1 MKIIPTEEELGKD
14 EYPQS
19 LVTELFLMREAF
31 LQSEMKLSSLE
42 HVLYNQMWDEEYI
55 PRLANR
61 NLCTEITK
69 LREHVNKK
77 FYYLDRKILRIKLYK
92 NMDESED
99 PIYESEDPGLD
110 EIIN

>member
-1 MKIIPTEEELGKD
+1 MKIIPTEEDLGKD

-42 HVLYNQMWDEEYI
+42 HVLYNQTVGEEYFNQETI
-55 PRLANR
+55 RKNY
-61 NLCTEITK
+61 TDITK
-69 LREHVNKK
+69 MRENVKRMCSH
-77 FYYLDRKILRIKLYK
+77 LDRAISKVVSRKIIF
-92 NMDESED
+92 
-99 PIYESEDPGLD
+99 ESEDPGPD

>member
-31 LQSEMKLSSLE
+31 LQSEMKLISLE
-42 HVLYNQMWDEEYI
+42 HVLYNQTVGEEYFNQETI
-55 PRLANR
+55 RKNY
-61 NLCTEITK
+61 TDITK
-69 LREHVNKK
+69 MRENVKRK
-77 FYYLDRKILRIKLYK
+77 CSQLDRAISKVVSRKIIF
-92 NMDESED
+92 
-99 PIYESEDPGLD
+99 ESEDPGPD

>member
-31 LQSEMKLSSLE
+31 LQSEMKLISLE
-42 HVLYNQMWDEEYI
+42 HVLYNQTVDEEDLTQKNI
-55 PRLANR
+55 RK
-61 NLCTEITK
+61 CSTDITK
-69 LREHVNKK
+69 LREDVKRNYSH
-77 FYYLDRKILRIKLYK
+77 LDRAISKVVSRKIIF
-92 NMDESED
+92 
-99 PIYESEDPGLD
+99 ESEDPGLD